1 MNPLVSIIIPTYNR
15 ANLIG
20 ETLNS
25 IKAQTYTNWECIVVD
40 DGSTDQSDRVL
51 EIYCKKDH
59 RFQFY
64 NRPEK
69 RPKGANACRN
79 YGFKKSKGVYILF
92 FDSDDFMLKT
102 KLELQL
108 NYLYNTEFDASITRS
123 FYYNFK
129 TKNAYLPWRKTLNSP
144 NLLFDFMTL
153 KSGWQTGDVLW
164 NKGALND
171 ISFNEKLQSSQDWE
185 FHIKAIVLE
194 KNFIFKDQCMSY
206 IRHTPNSIKN
216 NVSIEKIWS
225 DFMARKSICKF
236 LTKNNKLTNKIGADL
251 EVQFYEYFRQF
262 SYSLYIKHSFSVLIE
277 LIKLSFELD
286 TTKNLL
292 FNMIFTFPSKLF
304 KRLFFKK

>member
-108 NYLYNTEFDASITRS
+108 NYL
-123 FYYNFK
+123 
-129 TKNAYLPWRKTLNSP
+129 L
-144 NLLFDFMTL
+144 
-153 KSGWQTGDVLW
+153 
-164 NKGALND
+164 
-171 ISFNEKLQSSQDWE
+171 
-185 FHIKAIVLE
+185 
-194 KNFIFKDQCMSY
+194 
-206 IRHTPNSIKN
+206 
-216 NVSIEKIWS
+216 
-225 DFMARKSICKF
+225 
-236 LTKNNKLTNKIGADL
+236 
-251 EVQFYEYFRQF
+251 
-262 SYSLYIKHSFSVLIE
+262 
-277 LIKLSFELD
+277 
-286 TTKNLL
+286 
-292 FNMIFTFPSKLF
+292 
-304 KRLFFKK
+304 